1 MRSLHLENI
10 MMHRHEQKINLLKK
24 KLLSIANLQKTTL
37 LKVFFKRPLYCHLM
51 EKRVINRGKLLRER
65 LLRSYFLFK
74 SILMILKIML
84 DNLNMKIKEKTLENI
99 KKLSIHSM
107 NSFLWKNYQ
116 IYLSKNTIE

>member
-1 MRSLHLENI
+1 
-10 MMHRHEQKINLLKK
+10 MMHRHEQKMNLLKK
-24 KLLSIANLQKTTL
+24 ESLSISNLQKITHL
-37 LKVFFKRPLYCHLM
+37 RASFKRPLYCHLM

-65 LLRSYFLFK
+65 LLKSYFLFK
-74 SILMILKIML
+74 SILKTLKIML
-84 DNLNMKIKEKTLENI
+84 DNLIMKIKEKTLENI

>member
-10 MMHRHEQKINLLKK
+10 MMHQHEQRINLLKK
-24 KLLSIANLQKTTL
+24 KLLSIADLQKTTH

-51 EKRVINRGKLLRER
+51 EKQVINRGKLLKEK
-65 LLRSYFLFK
+65 LLRIYFLFK
-74 SILMILKIML
+74 SILKTLKIML
-84 DNLNMKIKEKTLENI
+84 DNLIMKIKEKTQENI
-99 KKLSIHSM
+99 KQLSIHSM